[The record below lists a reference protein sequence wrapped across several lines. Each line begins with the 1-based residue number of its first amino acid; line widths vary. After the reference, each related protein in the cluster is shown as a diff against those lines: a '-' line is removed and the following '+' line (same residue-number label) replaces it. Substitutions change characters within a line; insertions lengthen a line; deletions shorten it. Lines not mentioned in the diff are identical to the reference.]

1 MRTICFLL
9 LGIHVSGVAAMAQG
23 RTNLA
28 NGVMAWVNQSIITYQ
43 QVQEQMMPSLP
54 PLMRQYRNQPQ
65 ELEKKLGQLRSEVLE
80 GLIDHRL
87 IIDEFKAS
95 GGLIPDRYIEDEIK
109 NRIRDR
115 FGDRVSL
122 TRELQAKGQT
132 SEDFREDVKETIIAD
147 FMRRRNLSNEKILIS
162 PRKIENFYQ
171 TNQNE
176 FMVGEGVR
184 LRIITLNKPGGDDNA
199 SKKKLGEELLA
210 KLRSGT
216 PFAEL
221 AITYS
226 EDSFAREGG
235 DRKEMLET
243 STLREEFR
251 EPASKLPLKTA
262 SSLIETPDGFY
273 ILQVEDRKVA
283 HVRPLD
289 EVRDEIE
296 KTLVLQERSRLQ
308 ERWLKRLR
316 KKSFIVYL

>member
-1 MRTICFLL
+1 MRTICLL
-9 LGIHVSGVAAMAQG
+9 LLSLVLTASHGMSQG

-43 QVQEQMMPSLP
+43 QVQELMLPSVQ
-54 PLMRQYRNQPQ
+54 PLMRQYRNQP
-65 ELEKKLGQLRSEVLE
+65 EEFEKKLGQLRSEVLE

-95 GGLIPDRYIEDEIK
+95 GGLIPDRYIEDEIR

-147 FMRRRNLSNEKILIS
+147 FMRRRALSNEKILIS
-162 PRKIENFYQ
+162 PKKIENYYQ
-171 TNQNE
+171 TNHAE
-176 FMVGEGVR
+176 FTVGEGVR
-184 LRIITLNKPGGDDNA
+184 LRIITLGKPGGDDNA
-199 SKKKLGEELLA
+199 AKKKLAEEVLA
-210 KLRSGT
+210 KIRGGAS
-216 PFAEL
+216 FAEM
-221 AITYS
+221 ATAYS

-251 EPASKLPLKTA
+251 EPASKLALKTP
-262 SSLIETPDGFY
+262 SSIVETPDGFY
-273 ILQVEDRKVA
+273 ILQVDERIPS
-283 HVRPLD
+283 HVRPLS
-289 EVRDEIE
+289 EVREEIE
-296 KTLVLQERSRLQ
+296 KTLVLQERNRIQ
-308 ERWLKRLR
+308 KNWIKRLR